1 MMNTVTNALKSF
13 FGVGIRGQTY
23 LNTLYLMLAFPLGL
37 FYFIFFVVG
46 FSAGIPL
53 VIVWVGL
60 LILAG
65 VFAAWYG
72 MIVFERQL
80 AIGLLREQI
89 PPITRLDQSSKS
101 LWQKFTAFVT
111 NSVAW
116 KGLAFLLARFPLGL
130 LSFVVLV
137 TLLSLSLALIATP
150 LYYQWAPTN
159 IDMTWNGTPFQSVWR
174 IDTLPEAMLVSLVG
188 ILFLIVSLHIFN
200 GLAWVS
206 GKFARIMLGNFSEPV
221 AAVPVVAVT
230 APAAAV
236 EAPTAPEI
244 ASEAPG
250 APGNPAE

>member
-1 MMNTVTNALKSF
+1 MNTVTNALKSF

-46 FSAGIPL
+46 FSTGIPL

-89 PPITRLDQSSKS
+89 PPITRQDQTGKS
-101 LWQKFTAFVT
+101 VWQKFTAFVT

-137 TLLSLSLALIATP
+137 TLLSVSLALIATP

-159 IDMTWNGTPFQSVWR
+159 IDMSWNGTPFQSVWR
-174 IDTLPEAMLVSLVG
+174 IDTLPEALLVSLVG
-188 ILFLIVSLHIFN
+188 ILLLIVSLHVFN

-221 AAVPVVAVT
+221 TAAPAAAVT
-230 APAAAV
+230 APAEAV
-236 EAPTAPEI
+236 EAPAAPETT
-244 ASEAPG
+244 SEAPG
-250 APGNPAE
+250 EPNTPAE